1 MTPANAIAR
10 HPFVEERTARLA
22 EFANTSSLNRVEKG
36 SESIGIITS
45 STSYQYVKEIF
56 CDHVSILK
64 LGMVNPL
71 PEKLLLDF
79 AKGKEL
85 LLVVEELDPVIETYC
100 KSLGLSVHGKDV
112 LPMTGEFSQN
122 LLAEK
127 LSKAFPKLAELI
139 GTIPSGRQMV

>member
-1 MTPANAIAR
+1 
-10 HPFVEERTARLA
+10 
-22 EFANTSSLNRVEKG
+22 
-36 SESIGIITS
+36 
-45 STSYQYVKEIF
+45 
-56 CDHVSILK
+56 
-64 LGMVNPL
+64 MVNPL

-139 GTIPSGRQMV
+139 GTIPSGENLMKRLESSAGDVRWMPTPWIILYIVKE